1 MTPVPTTTPRGMQ
14 SRGPLD
20 EPPLPVQAKLAAA
33 WTTFLF
39 LYLYVDHLALYEPG
53 NVQDIL
59 NGIVHVFPISQT
71 FVVTALAVLSL
82 PIFMIVL
89 SAILP
94 ARANQLANLVAAS
107 LLIPFTIFNVTGS
120 PWVYFY
126 GLGVVLELIVQ
137 VIILRLAWTW
147 PRRTA
152 SPTAGQDAEALG
164 LQPQA

>member
-1 MTPVPTTTPRGMQ
+1 MTSPSLNPPRG
-14 SRGPLD
+14 SRSRAPLE
-20 EPPLPVQAKLAAA
+20 EPRLPVQAKLAAA
-33 WTTFLF
+33 WTTFMF

-59 NGIVHVFPISQT
+59 DGVVHVFPISQA

-94 ARANQLANLVAAS
+94 ARANRIVNLVAAS

-137 VIILRLAWTW
+137 VVILRLAWTW
-147 PRRTA
+147 PRRTTVPA
-152 SPTAGQDAEALG
+152 SGLDADAHRM
-164 LQPQA
+164 QPQP

>member
-1 MTPVPTTTPRGMQ
+1 MTSPSLNPPRGSQ
-14 SRGPLD
+14 SRAPLE
-20 EPPLPVQAKLAAA
+20 EPRLPVQAKLAAA
-33 WTTFLF
+33 WTTFMF

-59 NGIVHVFPISQT
+59 NGAVHVFPISQA
-71 FVVTALAVLSL
+71 FVVTCLAILSL

-94 ARANQLANLVAAS
+94 ARANRIVNLVAAS

-137 VIILRLAWTW
+137 VVILRLAWTW
-147 PRRTA
+147 PRRTTVPA
-152 SPTAGQDAEALG
+152 AGLDADAHRM
-164 LQPQA
+164 QPQP